1 LINTKTIFAY
11 ALPAMAL
18 AMLTG
23 PVFALLPDYFTAD
36 VGLPLAATGTA
47 LLLSRLWDAVCDPLI
62 GITADRLPTHF
73 GAKHFGMRKLLMLL
87 GLPMMLTGAYILFVR
102 GMSLT
107 PLTLGLA
114 SIVMFTGWSACKL
127 AHDAWGA
134 ELGSDGPTRIKIT
147 GMREALALLGGLVAI
162 CIIGWGKLPG
172 GPGTQAALA
181 ILCTLVA
188 GLALIGWFVALRLAP
203 DTAQRAPATLD
214 WRSEI
219 RSLRNNV
226 PLRRLV
232 MVYLVNGLA
241 NALPATLFLPFVV
254 HGLGRPDLQG
264 PLILL
269 YFICAIAGVPLWIWA
284 GKRFGTVRA
293 WAASMGLA
301 ACTFVPAYFLTP
313 GDHIW
318 FALVCVGTGVCLGGD
333 MLLPP
338 AIQADILDDDQ
349 QQTGRTRAGLLF
361 AILSFIAKLA
371 AALAPFIGFTVLAMA
386 GFDNRSG
393 AVNSTSAIATL
404 ALLYALVPAG
414 LKLCAVAML
423 QKWRSGGKAST

>member
-1 LINTKTIFAY
+1 
-11 ALPAMAL
+11 MAL

-47 LLLSRLWDAVCDPLI
+47 LLVSRLWDAICDPLI
-62 GITADRLPTHF
+62 GITADRLPTHI
-73 GAKHFGMRKLLMLL
+73 GQYQFGMRKLLMLL
-87 GLPMMLTGAYILFVR
+87 GLPMMLTGAYVLFVR
-102 GMSLT
+102 GMSLN

-114 SIVMFTGWSACKL
+114 SIIMFTGWSACKL

-134 ELGSDGPTRIKIT
+134 ELSSDGPTRIKIT
-147 GMREALALLGGLVAI
+147 GMREALALLGGLIAI
-162 CIIGWGKLPG
+162 CIIGWGKLPS
-172 GPGTQAALA
+172 GPGTQAALV
-181 ILCTLVA
+181 ILCALVVV
-188 GLALIGWFVALRLAP
+188 LALIGWYAALKFVP
-203 DTAQRAPATLD
+203 DTAARARTILD
-214 WRSEI
+214 WRSEL
-219 RSLRNNV
+219 RRLRNNA

-232 MVYLVNGLA
+232 LVYLVNGLA

-269 YFICAIAGVPLWIWA
+269 YFVCAIAGVPLWIWA

-293 WAASMGLA
+293 WAGSMGLA
-301 ACTFVPAYFLTP
+301 AFIFVPAYFLTA

-318 FALVCVGTGVCLGGD
+318 FAFVCVGTGICLGGD
-333 MLLPP
+333 LLLPP
-338 AIQADILDDDQ
+338 AIQADIVDGDRLQ
-349 QQTGRTRAGLLF
+349 SGQTRAGLLF
-361 AILSFIAKLA
+361 AILSFVAKLS
-371 AALAPFIGFTVLAMA
+371 AALAPFIGFTVLAA
-386 GFDNRSG
+386 VGFDNRSG
-393 AVNSTSAIATL
+393 AGNSASAIGTL

-423 QKWRSGGKAST
+423 RNWEAVKRL